1 MFFVKCQAVKSYWMN
16 VSVLLHSCGI
26 SKNLCSLQYI
36 LEGYTIVES
45 DYFYIN
51 IVFVFIGF
59 SIFKSYFVRKIGQKT
74 IKYLKYFLL

>member
-51 IVFVFIGF
+51 IVFVFMGF
-59 SIFKSYFVRKIGQKT
+59 KHFQII
-74 IKYLKYFLL
+74 LC

>member
-51 IVFVFIGF
+51 IVLSLLGLAF
-59 SIFKSYFVRKIGQKT
+59 SNHTLLVKIGQKT